1 MEFKPKKEYVCKL
14 LSDEGVKFV
23 IPEYQRPY
31 RWGIDEC
38 ETLWNDILEVFGD
51 GENISEYF
59 LGSIVAYQNDKNEL
73 EIIDGQ
79 QRITTFTLFFRA
91 FYEHFQSERANVKT
105 SYLEGFGKC
114 IWEYDLDHGLDYSK
128 SHLSSRV
135 ITDCDNIILNE
146 LLNKEINLENL
157 QKSNSRY
164 AK

>member
-59 LGSIVAYQNDKNEL
+59 LGSIVAYQNDEL
-73 EIIDGQ
+73 LLLHYFSGRFMNI
-79 QRITTFTLFFRA
+79 FS
-91 FYEHFQSERANVKT
+91 QSE
-105 SYLEGFGKC
+105 LM
-114 IWEYDLDHGLDYSK
+114 
-128 SHLSSRV
+128 
-135 ITDCDNIILNE
+135 
-146 LLNKEINLENL
+146 
-157 QKSNSRY
+157 
-164 AK
+164 

>member
-1 MEFKPKKEYVCKL
+1 MNV
-14 LSDEGVKFV
+14 
-23 IPEYQRPY
+23 
-31 RWGIDEC
+31 

-114 IWEYDLDHGLDYSK
+114 IWEYEPRSW
-128 SHLSSRV
+128 SR
-135 ITDCDNIILNE
+135 L
-146 LLNKEINLENL
+146 
-157 QKSNSRY
+157 
-164 AK
+164 